1 MKKKTIGIIGGMGPA
16 ATCDLMQK
24 IIRITPAAKDQ
35 DHIHMVV
42 DCNTEIPD
50 RTSAILQH
58 TQSPVP
64 QMVRSGIL
72 LQAMGADV
80 LIMPCNTAHFFYD
93 QLTPFFDVP
102 LLHMIRETAEELK
115 RQGISRAGLLATDG
129 TVQSGVY
136 AKVME
141 EADIEL
147 LTPDET
153 GQQSV
158 MELIYKGVKAGRNDF
173 PTDSFEK
180 TMKNLLDR
188 AVRN

>member
-1 MKKKTIGIIGGMGPA
+1 
-16 ATCDLMQK
+16 
-24 IIRITPAAKDQ
+24 
-35 DHIHMVV
+35 
-42 DCNTEIPD
+42 
-50 RTSAILQH
+50 
-58 TQSPVP
+58 
-64 QMVRSGIL
+64 
-72 LQAMGADV
+72 
-80 LIMPCNTAHFFYD
+80 
-93 QLTPFFDVP
+93 
-102 LLHMIRETAEELK
+102 MIRETAEELK